1 MPTNSFIE
9 IKKEKE
15 KKEEI
20 LWEEVMLINS
30 QHEGTSNTS
39 TKLETFLPYQSLS
52 GAQPDVLAE

>member
-30 QHEGTSNTS
+30 QHMR
-39 TKLETFLPYQSLS
+39 
-52 GAQPDVLAE
+52 AQATQA